1 MRTRESRCPAAMFT
15 RCQLRLS
22 WFLVKGLISQNG
34 LSTDDLAGDY
44 SPVFELLWKSI
55 WVLQRAFHHC
65 LSAVRRPGE
74 RGHWAL
80 ITEAVAFV
88 CGHKSAEER

>member
-1 MRTRESRCPAAMFT
+1 MG
-15 RCQLRLS
+15 
-22 WFLVKGLISQNG
+22 LVLMIWQ
-34 LSTDDLAGDY
+34 AIIRRF
-44 SPVFELLWKSI
+44 FEFLWKAI
-55 WVLQRAFHHC
+55 EVLERAFHHC
-65 LSAVRRPGE
+65 HSAARRPGE